1 MPAHS
6 GTPLI
11 SAKAVGK
18 LKVLQLHFR
27 YMKGPTLGRNLINV
41 NIVEKP
47 MDIINLS
54 EHKRGLTQ
62 EKNPMNVENVVKHSV
77 VSVHSEYMK
86 RLIPERNLM
95 TVNNAVKP
103 SDITPPSKC
112 KRVHTGEKC
121 YEHKSC
127 GKTQF

>member
-1 MPAHS
+1 MLTHS

-27 YMKGPTLGRNLINV
+27 YMKGPTLGRNLTNV

-86 RLIPERNLM
+86 TLSFFRK
-95 TVNNAVKP
+95 KP
-103 SDITPPSKC
+103 YDCKQCSKTFRYYPSF
-112 KRVHTGEKC
+112 
-121 YEHKSC
+121 
-127 GKTQF
+127 KTQKSSHRREML

>member
-1 MPAHS
+1 MLTHS
-6 GTPLI
+6 GMSLI
-11 SAKAVGK
+11 TAKAVGK

-62 EKNPMNVENVVKHSV
+62 KKNPMNVENVVKHSV

-95 TVNNAVKP
+95 TKQCSKTFRYYP
-103 SDITPPSKC
+103 SF
-112 KRVHTGEKC
+112 
-121 YEHKSC
+121 
-127 GKTQF
+127 KTQKSSHRREML

>member
-86 RLIPERNLM
+86 RLIPERNLRQ
-95 TVNNAVKP
+95 VLNVENL
-103 SDITPPSKC
+103 SDRTPISLC
-112 KRVHTGEKC
+112 IRELIYKRV
-121 YEHKSC
+121 SV
-127 GKTQF
+127 